1 MKRKQT
7 TCVAISND
15 GIAFSRP
22 SLHIYPSKNGDATN
36 IIHYGPTAHNFMVF
50 HGGNQHR
57 ERRFMAIGGVD
68 GTTPADSGIYLFGS
82 DDGFHFDLL
91 RDSPILTG
99 KHNRDEYHSYYDSM
113 NTVSW
118 DRFRNTYW
126 IWLRMNTRID
136 SSYYRRQSQFSQI
149 KDLLEGEP
157 IPLADVSMYDATFAH
172 YVSCI
177 SSVPSANAATYFVG
191 IPVSFPLYENSLALS
206 RDGVTFVN
214 PKDNISAYLPDPFL
228 SSRGSPSHRNYI
240 YRQAC
245 ISGVLPS
252 PDKNRWLFYHLFYR
266 HHYETP
272 RVKGEAVGVIQ
283 SFSVPKWGFTSVQAE
298 NGYFFTSPI
307 AADSNNL
314 GAEIVL
320 SFAARRVVGRHKDSS
335 SIAFDLH
342 RCFFLNSTSHVI
354 ESRSANDYGIKS
366 FRTLEQSIWSSHES
380 TVRGEINVVQEVEL
394 IGYPLETLRAVLQ
407 REVSDRQPCLTFKIS
422 LHNIA
427 FHGFWIF

>member
-1 MKRKQT
+1 
-7 TCVAISND
+7 
-15 GIAFSRP
+15 
-22 SLHIYPSKNGDATN
+22 
-36 IIHYGPTAHNFMVF
+36 
-50 HGGNQHR
+50 
-57 ERRFMAIGGVD
+57 MAIGGVD

-191 IPVSFPLYENSLALS
+191 IPVSYPLYENSLALS

-214 PKDNISAYLPDPFL
+214 PKGNISAYLPDPFL
-228 SSRGSPSHRNYI
+228 SSRGSPSLGNFM
-240 YRQAC
+240 YRQSC

-252 PDKNRWLFYHLFYR
+252 QDQNRWLFYHLFNR
-266 HHYETP
+266 HHYTTP
-272 RVKGEAVGVIQ
+272 KAEGEIAGVIQ
-283 SFSVPKWGFTSVQAE
+283 TFSVPKWGFTSVQAK
-298 NGYFFTSPI
+298 NGYFCTSPMAI
-307 AADSNNL
+307 DSNKFRKH
-314 GAEIVL
+314 IRL
-320 SFAARRVVGRHKDSS
+320 SFAARRLAGSSTDSA
-335 SIAFDLH
+335 SISFELY
-342 RCFFLNSTSHVI
+342 RCEYLNSTSRVV
-354 ESRSANDYGIKS
+354 ESRPADDFELKS
-366 FRTLEQSIWSSHES
+366 FRTLEESIWSSGEF
-380 TVRGEINVVQEVEL
+380 VVEGEINAVQELHLKEQANT
-394 IGYPLETLRAVLQ
+394 YLRAVLQ
-407 REVSDRQPCLTFKIS
+407 HEATRTQPCMVWKIN
-422 LHNIA
+422 LRDIA
-427 FHGFWIF
+427 FHGFWIYE